1 MYNAPP
7 PFNPWYG
14 YYGPTPEPR
23 SKSDIDEAI
32 RALKKMRKFHD
43 NEKKIEDEKK
53 KKQQT
58 KSAFSGIEM
67 FFMLTLASPFIGI
80 GYVYVLM
87 FAMRQLQYMM
97 R

>member
-1 MYNAPP
+1 MSYAPP
-7 PFNPWYG
+7 PFNPWMG
-14 YYGPTPEPR
+14 YYPTPEVK
-23 SKSDIDEAI
+23 SKSDIDQAI
-32 RALKKMRKFHD
+32 KALKKMRRFYD
-43 NEKKIEDEKK
+43 DEKKIEDEKK
-53 KKQQT
+53 KKDQHK

>member
-14 YYGPTPEPR
+14 YMPPPE
-23 SKSDIDEAI
+23 SKSDIDQAI

-43 NEKKIEDEKK
+43 NEKKAEDEKK
-53 KKQQT
+53 KKHEGK
-58 KSAFSGIEM
+58 KSAFSGVEM
-67 FFMLTLASPFIGI
+67 FFILTLSSPFIGI

>member
-14 YYGPTPEPR
+14 YYPTPEPR

-53 KKQQT
+53 KKVQQ
-58 KSAFSGIEM
+58 KSAFSGVEM
-67 FFMLTLASPFIGI
+67 FFILTLSSPFIGI